1 MIEQQRENACFLQF
15 NQLLPFPEITHGV
28 FTRLG
33 GHSTTPYQG
42 LNASYSTGDS
52 FDNVV
57 RNRLTVLEALDI
69 STYPCATLWQV
80 HGADVA
86 TLDTEQE
93 VWDDWRTDWAHR
105 SYFLDERELVW
116 TTKARRKADAIITR
130 QAGVALALSF
140 ADCTPLLFY
149 DPVQRVIAMA
159 HGGWR
164 GTARGIAL
172 ATVEA
177 MSTRFDCQPRT
188 ILAGVAPSIGACC
201 YEVTERVRG
210 FYSGEEQFDEMP
222 TLERYRKLV
231 RESAVF
237 STRQLPDR
245 TSLRLDIRETNRDQ
259 LLMAGLLPEHIEM
272 SGICTGCRT
281 DLFFSHRVEQGK
293 TGRFPVILALK
304 QA

>member
-1 MIEQQRENACFLQF
+1 MYFLNVLPWATRLNTTYILCYNIYRYYPLIAKGANLIEQQRENACFLQF

-28 FTRLG
+28 FKRLG

-105 SYFLDERELVW
+105 SYFLGERELVW

-164 GTARGIAL
+164 GNARGIFPATGQAL
-172 ATVEA
+172 SNRLEFQ
-177 MSTRFDCQPRT
+177 SPP
-188 ILAGVAPSIGACC
+188 ILAGVAPG
-201 YEVTERVRG
+201 
-210 FYSGEEQFDEMP
+210 
-222 TLERYRKLV
+222 
-231 RESAVF
+231 
-237 STRQLPDR
+237 
-245 TSLRLDIRETNRDQ
+245 IR
-259 LLMAGLLPEHIEM
+259 A
-272 SGICTGCRT
+272 
-281 DLFFSHRVEQGK
+281 
-293 TGRFPVILALK
+293 
-304 QA
+304 